1 MRLTRRRFA
10 IAAAA
15 LAAPLSAP
23 WVARAADAIQFK
35 IGCNTPAD
43 HPLSLRLSE
52 AAAAVAAQSGGRLT
66 IGVFPNSQL
75 GSDAEMLSQLRL
87 GGLDLFAAPSLTLST
102 VVPLSGLPS
111 IGFGLKTYD
120 QVWAAMDGGVGDLV
134 SAASVKTGM
143 VPKTRAWDN
152 GFRQITSSRAAIGGP
167 GDLRGLK
174 LRVPV
179 SPFMTSLFSS
189 LGASPTSIGF
199 NEVYSAL
206 QTHVVDGQE
215 NPLAF
220 IDTGKLYEVQSHC
233 ALTNHC
239 WSGYWI
245 LGNRRA
251 LGALPADLR
260 ELLEHTFD
268 STAPAQRA
276 DLQTMDRTLQ
286 AALTGKGL
294 AFSQPDPAPFQA
306 QLKAAGFYAKWQQSF
321 GAEAW
326 SVFERYAGGLA

>member
-1 MRLTRRRFA
+1 MRLTRREFA
-10 IAAAA
+10 TTAAA
-15 LAAPLSAP
+15 LASFPAPA
-23 WVARAADAIQFK
+23 ARAADAIQFK

-43 HPLSLRLSE
+43 HPLSLRLAE
-52 AAAAVAAQSGGRLT
+52 TAAAVTRQSGGRLA
-66 IGVFPNSQL
+66 IHVFPNSQL
-75 GSDAEMLSQLRL
+75 GSDADMLSQLRL
-87 GGLDLFAAPSLTLST
+87 GALELFAAPSLTLST

-134 SAASVKTGM
+134 RAAIGKTGM
-143 VPKTRAWDN
+143 VPMTRPWDN
-152 GFRQITSSRAAIGGP
+152 GFRQITSSRAAINEP

-189 LGASPTSIGF
+189 LGTSPTSIGF
-199 NEVYSAL
+199 NELYSAL

-233 ALTNHC
+233 AVTNHC

-245 LGNRRA
+245 LANRRA
-251 LGALPADLR
+251 LGALPDDLR
-260 ELLEHTFD
+260 AMMENAFD
-268 STAPAQRA
+268 TGAAAQRA
-276 DLQTMDRTLQ
+276 DLQAMDRTLQ
-286 AALTGKGL
+286 AALTAKGL
-294 AFSQPDPAPFQA
+294 SFTRPDPAPFQA
-306 QLKAAGFYAKWQQSF
+306 QLKAAGFYTRWQQTF

-326 SVFERYAGGLA
+326 AVFERYAGGLV